1 MTREYL
7 YIFQGIGLVLVVI

>member
-1 MTREYL
+1 MILEYL